1 MKKKADNEEIWIPNR
16 SKGSKNREVHS
27 ISFEAKKNASEE
39 AFSQFSTLWSQELEA
54 VHNGGSDSAE
64 RISSCTVF
72 VEESSIVISRVL
84 SVLKKNHGILINFS
98 TSS

>member
-39 AFSQFSTLWSQELEA
+39 AFSKLSAPWSQELEA
-54 VHNGGSDSAE
+54 IHNSRSDSAE
-64 RISSCTVF
+64 RIGIIPIF
-72 VEESSIVISRVL
+72 IFESTISISRVL
-84 SVLKKNHGILINFS
+84 SVLKKNHGILINLCLS
-98 TSS
+98 R